1 MPFQGFF
8 GVIHHALQSSF
19 CVVHHAVQGAF
30 GVIHGKPLEYKN
42 CAHHGYEQVE
52 MEKRD
57 VPEDET
63 VEARDEVEI
72 DVQYF
77 RQCTASSNAKLLRY
91 MC

>member
-30 GVIHGKPLEYKN
+30 GVIHGKPLKYKN

-52 MEKRD
+52 MEKRN

-63 VEARDEVEI
+63 LEARDEVERSRI
-72 DVQYF
+72 MTVKIF
-77 RQCTASSNAKLLRY
+77 IICNMKMANHL
-91 MC
+91 